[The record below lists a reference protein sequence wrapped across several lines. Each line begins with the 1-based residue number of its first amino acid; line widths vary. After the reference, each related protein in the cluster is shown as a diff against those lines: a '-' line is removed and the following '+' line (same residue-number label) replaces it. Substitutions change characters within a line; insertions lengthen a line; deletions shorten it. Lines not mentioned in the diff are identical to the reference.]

1 LKAVFA
7 EFKNVPNEQ
16 KKIWTS
22 SQLVKTSAEDKV
34 KAIQEA
40 LESKEKVKVYGDL
53 TRSAEPVIM
62 VLVIPFRLLKI
73 KLSISFQ
80 QSVSTCRRARNRR
93 RLA

>member
-7 EFKNVPNEQ
+7 EFKNVPNE

-22 SQLVKTSAEDKV
+22 SQLVKTSAEEKV

-53 TRSAEPVIM
+53 TR
-62 VLVIPFRLLKI
+62 LLN
-73 KLSISFQ
+73 L
-80 QSVSTCRRARNRR
+80 
-93 RLA
+93 